1 MSDTVVAQMAP
12 GSAQVKMLIN
22 AADTVVSDAL
32 EGFAQAYPGMVRV
45 MRDPDYVVRADA
57 PLPQRVAIISG
68 GGSGHEPMH
77 VGYVGRGMLTAACPG
92 AIFTSPTPDQI
103 LAATRVSA
111 SQAGVLYIIKNYA
124 GDRMNFEIA
133 IETLLTE
140 GMSVASVVVA
150 DDIASPSR
158 DLRRG
163 AGATIIVEK
172 IAGAAAEMGVSL
184 AECAEVARRAE
195 RQSRSVGVALSA
207 CTIPAL
213 ARSSFHLGDDEIE
226 IGIGIHGEVGRQ
238 RATLAPVAQLVDHLC
253 GALADDLGLREG
265 DRTLALINGLGA
277 TTRMELYIVFCE
289 VARWCATRR
298 VVLERSLVGNYMTSL
313 DMAGCT
319 ITFTRLDDELL
330 QLWDAP
336 VCTPA
341 LRWGV

>member
-1 MSDTVVAQMAP
+1 M
-12 GSAQVKMLIN
+12 KMLIN
-22 AADTVVSDAL
+22 AAETVVSDAL
-32 EGFAQAYPGMVRV
+32 EGLAQACSGMVRV

-57 PLPQRVAIISG
+57 PLSQQVAIISG

-77 VGYVGRGMLTAACPG
+77 IGYVGRGMLTAACPG

-103 LAATRVSA
+103 LAATSA
-111 SQAGVLYIIKNYA
+111 SVSDAGVLYIIKNYA

-133 IETLLTE
+133 IETLLLE
-140 GMSVASVVVA
+140 GVPAASVIVA
-150 DDIASPSR
+150 DDIASPVKE
-158 DLRRG
+158 LRRG
-163 AGATIIVEK
+163 TGATIIVEK
-172 IAGAAAEMGVSL
+172 IAGAAAEMRASL

-195 RQSRSVGVALSA
+195 RQSRSIGVALSA

-213 ARSSFHLGDDEIE
+213 ARPSFHLGDNEIE
-226 IGIGIHGEVGRQ
+226 IGIGIHGEAGRQ
-238 RATLAPVAQLVDHLC
+238 RTTLAPVSQIVDQLC
-253 GALADDLGLREG
+253 SALVDDLGLRAG
-265 DRTLALINGLGA
+265 DRTLALVNGLGA
-277 TTRMELYIVFCE
+277 TPQIELYVVFCE
-289 VARWCATRR
+289 VARWCAARHI
-298 VVLERSLVGNYMTSL
+298 VLARSLVGNYMTSL